1 MFGLELFTTDN
12 VHDDPRPLEGTHWG
26 VYYAPFLVCE
36 FIHNVMLDGTLTDDF
51 ILLFT
56 LWEEY

>member
-1 MFGLELFTTDN
+1 MKTIDIWKALIGAYITPLF
-12 VHDDPRPLEGTHWG
+12 
-26 VYYAPFLVCE
+26 FVCE